1 MNTEER
7 LINGQMGTVK
17 HIEIKEN
24 KIRTAYLELDYKCT
38 QQIIESGSDVTA
50 EKMNGFKWK

>member
-1 MNTEER
+1 
-7 LINGQMGTVK
+7 MGTVK

-50 EKMNGFKWK
+50 KKINGFKWK